1 MLGLHCLISIS
12 IKCFNGFCCQ
22 MEKTKLFYM
31 MEIHSCC
38 QMDIYLC
45 CQTEI
50 FLLPDGNIFI
60 LVSRWIAPDWSLRV
74 AISSDH
80 SAWGERAFLLAI
92 LVLSSKNW
100 RNRNSIY
107 DTKQLDFFMRY
118 FLRIQV
124 KYDWNSLLAE
134 FRTKYNSYREKVLC
148 GIFSRTRSSSEGSL
162 KSLIDVNPTH
172 NSTFQPKNPFL
183 LRKDWNEF
191 LNCRSDKFLVQTA
204 LHVDLF

>member
-1 MLGLHCLISIS
+1 
-12 IKCFNGFCCQ
+12 

-80 SAWGERAFLLAI
+80 SAWGERVFFWAI
-92 LVLSSKNW
+92 LVQALKTGEEKNDKILKGLFTYYV
-100 RNRNSIY
+100 SQ
-107 DTKQLDFFMRY
+107 KQQFVDPLPPS
-118 FLRIQV
+118 V
-124 KYDWNSLLAE
+124 SNGHLLADPPPPPRQQLSA
-134 FRTKYNSYREKVLC
+134 F
-148 GIFSRTRSSSEGSL
+148 G
-162 KSLIDVNPTH
+162 
-172 NSTFQPKNPFL
+172 
-183 LRKDWNEF
+183 
-191 LNCRSDKFLVQTA
+191 
-204 LHVDLF
+204 